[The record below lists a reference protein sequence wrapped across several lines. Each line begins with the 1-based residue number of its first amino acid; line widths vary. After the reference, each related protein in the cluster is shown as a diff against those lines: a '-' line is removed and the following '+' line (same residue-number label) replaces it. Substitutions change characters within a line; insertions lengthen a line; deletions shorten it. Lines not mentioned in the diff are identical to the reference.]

1 MEKRSLPV
9 CLYIGRSVCLS
20 QSWALQ
26 KQMNRLRC
34 RVGCGRG
41 WAQRTPTCVMGVQI
55 THAKGQ
61 FWRGKGRPIEHSAM
75 SCEKTAEP
83 IKMPFGMWTGV
94 AQASIYQIGCILA
107 PPGEYDSTVHLRRW
121 WGLMSNY
128 ADHKQSDKTTDIEE
142 STTDTEFLFIYIL
155 HMYNNWFTFRAFI
168 ITSCALEVLR
178 LCAI

>member
-1 MEKRSLPV
+1 VWAVDAVGSNEPLHVLWGSRSPM
-9 CLYIGRSVCLS
+9 R
-20 QSWALQ
+20 
-26 KQMNRLRC
+26 M
-34 RVGCGRG
+34 
-41 WAQRTPTCVMGVQI
+41 
-55 THAKGQ
+55 GQ

-83 IKMPFGMWTGV
+83 IKITFGMWTGV
-94 AQASIYQIGCILA
+94 ATIYQIGCILA

-128 ADHKQSDKTTDIEE
+128 VDHKQSDKTTDIEE
-142 STTDTEFLFIYIL
+142 STTDTECLFIYIL